1 MKYRRIEE
9 SEVEEMEV
17 AKEVKKIEQEERV
30 ITMFFW

>member
-30 ITMFFW
+30 IKMFFW